1 MNRHEKF
8 VEKIKKTYYKDILAD
23 SRITIN
29 VFRKDDNSSGSDI
42 KSAFESLY
50 DGVFDDDDD

>member
-29 VFRKDDNSSGSDI
+29 VPRKDDDSSGSDI

-50 DGVFDDDDD
+50 DGVFDDDD

>member
-29 VFRKDDNSSGSDI
+29 FSRKDDNSSGSDI

-50 DGVFDDDDD
+50 DGVFDDDD

>member
-29 VFRKDDNSSGSDI
+29 FPRKDDDSSGSDI

-50 DGVFDDDDD
+50 DGVFDDDD